1 MTQQA
6 THEEKMDELRQKYE
20 QKLVTLQA
28 SHDKIVATK
37 SAQFETIQKKMVCY
51 NNPVIKVTVSSSGV
65 KCMFPSHNSLCTC
78 MYTYSLSYRK
88 RIPSW

>member
-20 QKLVTLQA
+20 QKLVTLQV

-51 NNPVIKVTVSSSGV
+51 NNPVINYSNSFIFRSEVYVS
-65 KCMFPSHNSLCTC
+65 
-78 MYTYSLSYRK
+78 
-88 RIPSW
+88 IP